1 MLLLLFFCFFV
12 GDDVCDDVDDDV
24 CDDVCDDVG
33 DDVRKKALGGVSSM
47 WD

>member
-12 GDDVCDDVDDDV
+12 GDDVCDDVR
-24 CDDVCDDVG
+24 DDVG

>member
-24 CDDVCDDVG
+24 CDDV
-33 DDVRKKALGGVSSM
+33 RKKALGGVSSM